1 MSNQTFIRFVSPL
14 DMDALIQLCAEHAA
28 YEKAEYDP
36 YGKKEAL
43 SLRLFSPP
51 PPLYCLVV
59 EQQTLPN
66 PIIGY
71 ATYMKQF
78 STWDARYYL
87 YLDCL
92 YLNEQS
98 RGQGLGERLML
109 RVKEEAQ
116 KLGLSEIQ
124 WQTPD
129 FNEGAIRFYHRLGAT
144 SKNKERFFWQVG

>member
-1 MSNQTFIRFVSPL
+1 MSTDAIIRFVSPL
-14 DMDALIQLCAEHAA
+14 DMNALIQLCVEHAA
-28 YEKAEYDP
+28 YEKADYDP

-43 SLRLFSPP
+43 SMRLFSPP

-59 EQQTLPN
+59 EQN
-66 PIIGY
+66 EVIIGY

-92 YLNEQS
+92 YLNEKA
-98 RGQGLGERLML
+98 RGQGLGEQLMY
-109 RVKEEAQ
+109 RIKEEAQ

-129 FNEGAIRFYHRLGAT
+129 FNEGAIRFYQRLGAT
-144 SKNKERFFWQVG
+144 NKNKERFFWQLG

>member
-1 MSNQTFIRFVSPL
+1 MSTHPTIIRFASPL

-28 YEKAEYDP
+28 YEKADYDP
-36 YGKKEAL
+36 YGKKENL
-43 SLRLFSPP
+43 GMRLFSPP

-59 EQQTLPN
+59 EQN
-66 PIIGY
+66 EEIIGY

-78 STWDARYYL
+78 STWDAGYYL

-92 YLNEQS
+92 FLNKKS
-98 RGQGLGERLML
+98 RGQGLGEQLML
-109 RVKEEAQ
+109 RIKEEAQ

-129 FNEGAIRFYHRLGAT
+129 FNEGAIRFYQRLGAT
-144 SKNKERFFWQVG
+144 NKNKERFFWQVG

>member
-1 MSNQTFIRFVSPL
+1 MSTTAIIRFASPL

-28 YEKAEYDP
+28 YEKADYDP

-43 SLRLFSPP
+43 SMRLFSPP

-59 EQQTLPN
+59 EQHEE
-66 PIIGY
+66 IIGY

-78 STWDARYYL
+78 STWDAGYYL

-92 YLNEQS
+92 YLNEKS
-98 RGQGLGERLML
+98 RGQGLGEQLMQ
-109 RVKEEAQ
+109 RIKEEAQ